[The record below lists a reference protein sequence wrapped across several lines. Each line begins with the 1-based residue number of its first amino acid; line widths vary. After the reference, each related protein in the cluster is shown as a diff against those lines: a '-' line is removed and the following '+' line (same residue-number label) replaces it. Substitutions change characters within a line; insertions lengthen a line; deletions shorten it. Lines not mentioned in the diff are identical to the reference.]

1 VQAGATHH
9 LKLAIADAGDSIY
22 DSNVFI
28 GSKSL
33 VSSQYAV
40 TLTPASIQNMASCG
54 SSANYLLELRNTGGV
69 TDSFDLNLSGNV
81 WPTVF
86 DATGTGAMSVGPLNP
101 LATTTISVTVSIP
114 ANVCTGHDAA
124 LVTAASAGA
133 PDVFAQSTLAS
144 SADSKRVLSV
154 SSINLETGSGSV
166 ASTSPVSPSIVCPG
180 TCTANYPYGTPVNL
194 RAYPSW
200 HSTVVWTGCTI
211 AGNDCSMVMISDFS
225 PSASF
230 FPLLTVMRSGPTSK
244 EYNTI
249 QSAYDASVTG
259 DTLLAQKQTYYEN
272 LVFNQPLEI
281 ALKGGLNSSY
291 LPASGDTVIEGS
303 LTISNGKVSVDTIVI
318 K

>member
-1 VQAGATHH
+1 
-9 LKLAIADAGDSIY
+9 
-22 DSNVFI
+22 
-28 GSKSL
+28 
-33 VSSQYAV
+33 
-40 TLTPASIQNMASCG
+40 
-54 SSANYLLELRNTGGV
+54 
-69 TDSFDLNLSGNV
+69 
-81 WPTVF
+81 
-86 DATGTGAMSVGPLNP
+86 
-101 LATTTISVTVSIP
+101 
-114 ANVCTGHDAA
+114 
-124 LVTAASAGA
+124 
-133 PDVFAQSTLAS
+133 
-144 SADSKRVLSV
+144 
-154 SSINLETGSGSV
+154 
-166 ASTSPVSPSIVCPG
+166 
-180 TCTANYPYGTPVNL
+180 
-194 RAYPSW
+194 
-200 HSTVVWTGCTI
+200 
-211 AGNDCSMVMISDFS
+211 MVMISDFS